1 LIQNWK
7 FQRGDIFFTRFD
19 NAIGSEQSGNRPA
32 VVLQNDVGN
41 FYSPTLI
48 VATLTSKAAKKYTQ
62 PTHCLLVNEF
72 LSVPSIVQAEQIFTV
87 DKSRVLKYLGH
98 LIGPLGLIL
107 VVNTVAAL
115 VEKFFTQ
122 QVGAMYGEGNAAM
135 ISAMGKKYE
144 MVMTVAKILAVAT
157 GLLVSWLIS
166 HTKSKQ
172 GRLRPWYLIFG
183 FCSIAIAATIF
194 LFSGNTLGDNYW
206 YYFFTLLICYHTIG
220 TSYFYLFRDNIVSL
234 STHNAKEK
242 AQLTFIRK
250 MSWTLIS
257 GILIGMLVSS
267 VIIPLWLQYDIKGYA
282 ILMIILSIVAVP
294 LVLMEYYFT
303 RERIIEDIA
312 LEQGIDRENN
322 IPLKEQ
328 MKALFTNKYW
338 VILTF
343 LGLLGGIVD
352 NYKGGNVQY
361 FYIQYMLGGINNDFM
376 QMIYQIVTGVPLGIG
391 AFLIYPISKKVGI
404 KNLTVGGYSLVL
416 IGSIIGWIFPDKM
429 IPALI
434 AGLLRNLGWLPNA
447 YIFATLTC
455 FAFDSIEYKSHIRLE
470 GLLGTG
476 IVTAVMTLIYAP
488 FAGGYESAILRLGF
502 VDIAG
507 VMPNEKVRA
516 FMTLSFY
523 LFDIILSTAFIVLLP
538 FVDVEK
544 KMPEISAELLRRKRE
559 AVLAKGEEWIEPEE
573 LDRLEAERDE
583 REYEENRIKDLKALC
598 EKKGLDFEAENAKY
612 LAAKAKK
619 EQKKA
624 AKLAK
629 KHGESK

>member
-1 LIQNWK
+1 MIQNWK